1 MTTPIRPLTRAEI
14 ESAAFG
20 PLLWEAAGVDADAL
34 MHIRDAE
41 LPHLDVIGTVE
52 ADAASAGDV
61 VGFTA
66 FDRRPDH
73 LELHYLAVSE
83 AARGVGLGARLIDAV
98 RASAPGLALRAETD
112 DDAVEFYRSLG
123 FTVRDA
129 PRDARW
135 PGRRRYAC
143 EIGPREASA

>member
-1 MTTPIRPLTRAEI
+1 M
-14 ESAAFG
+14 
-20 PLLWEAAGVDADAL
+20 
-34 MHIRDAE
+34 
-41 LPHLDVIGTVE
+41 IGTVE
-52 ADAASAGDV
+52 ADAAGAGDV
-61 VGFTA
+61 VGFAA
-66 FDRRPDH
+66 FDRRPDQ

-98 RASAPGLALRAETD
+98 RASAPGLPLRAETD

>member
-41 LPHLDVIGTVE
+41 LPQLDVIGTVE

-98 RASAPGLALRAETD
+98 RASAPGLALRGPTTT
-112 DDAVEFYRSLG
+112 RSSSTIAH

-129 PRDARW
+129 PRRPLA
-135 PGRRRYAC
+135 GRRRYAR
-143 EIGPREASA
+143 IGPRASA

>member
-1 MTTPIRPLTRAEI
+1 MPHSNLLPLRTFCPLLGAGTPHALPPIRPLTRAEI

-98 RASAPGLALRAETD
+98 RALETL
-112 DDAVEFYRSLG
+112 S
-123 FTVRDA
+123 
-129 PRDARW
+129 
-135 PGRRRYAC
+135 
-143 EIGPREASA
+143 EASTRTDQSSLRQARLAGTLSEA